1 MFSYKEKTK
10 SGFSLIELM
19 IVIAIIGILAAIA
32 VPAYTDYMAR
42 SRVVEL
48 VNASDLLRK
57 AFSEFRM
64 VKGNFTVSATP
75 FTDLGVTDPSNTG
88 NIAGVTI
95 GGNATNGVIKICG
108 NSTGLGIGTDTAGI
122 VLVGSYSNNSVAW
135 TCQSTG
141 TNSAKY
147 VPTSCRTTYAATA
160 GVAVG
165 CP

>member
-1 MFSYKEKTK
+1 MNYPEKIK
-10 SGFSLIELM
+10 IGFSLIELM

-48 VNASDLLRK
+48 VNTSDVIRK

-64 VKGNFTVSATP
+64 VKGNFTAT
-75 FTDLGVTDPSNTG
+75 TINDLGVTNPGG
-88 NIAGVTI
+88 NIAGITI

-108 NSTGLGIGTDTAGI
+108 NSTGLGIGSDSVGI
-122 VLVGSYSNNSVAW
+122 VLVGSYSNNSVRW
-135 TCQSTG
+135 SCRNTG

-147 VPTSCRTTYAATA
+147 VPTSCRTTYAVTA